1 MVALPLSSPSC
12 DATTQLWRYKGMKTT
27 LILLLKGR
35 VGQVLP
41 LLILFCQRHG
51 DKTIKELMEE
61 TNEQVG

>member
-1 MVALPLSSPSC
+1 
-12 DATTQLWRYKGMKTT
+12 MKTT